1 MVIRLSLLKFAS
13 RSLIAPAALV
23 PTSVLRTTATIVV
36 RPFPTAVSAILTTIL
51 TTVLAIVSATPAF
64 ATKLSQDFKDY
75 LGQQFPALRIRIDG
89 ALETKDGRLFLPLL
103 PTNAPKV
110 ERTQVHAT
118 FPDEKNPDCIFY
130 TNGWCYVRV
139 VNKGTMRTVILPSNM
154 PENTRKHLLTLRFP
168 SDLIVPERLVMPK
181 SLKPIL
187 GDLAIGTVD
196 DTVVATSD
204 FGQASS
210 KVESS
215 GPKRGAI
222 FVTSPG
228 SGKITLLEENTLKK
242 IAEFP
247 TEGTPCGM
255 TCIDGTLYIADQS
268 KHRILKIDP
277 KKREFVGQ
285 IDLAPKCAPKG
296 LVALP
301 NGRLLYVSESAAN
314 DIAVIETATG
324 KVLLKTR
331 VPAGP
336 ARMTITPN
344 GNTLIVLNVPANQVT
359 FMSTLNQKCLGSV
372 TVGAMPNALVVSKD
386 GRFVYV
392 SSRLDNKVSVIDVV
406 RRQILA
412 KIETG
417 AGPTG
422 IALSNDGTKLFVAQA
437 KDNTIGAYDLA
448 TNKKISDVKL
458 PLDVDFPSTVMMMPD
473 SDRLIVSSHA
483 TDAVGIFNT
492 TKLEFE
498 NQPVIGHN
506 SDELIWVPL

>member
-1 MVIRLSLLKFAS
+1 MNPFSTKLWMHFAQKMVIRLSLSKFAAQFMYSSKLNFFS
-13 RSLIAPAALV
+13 RLHFF
-23 PTSVLRTTATIVV
+23 SVVFLSVGL
-36 RPFPTAVSAILTTIL
+36 AIL
-51 TTVLAIVSATPAF
+51 SATPAF
-64 ATKLSQDFKDY
+64 ATKLPQEFKDY
-75 LGQQFPALRIRIDG
+75 LGQQFPAVRIRMDG

-103 PTNAPKV
+103 PANAPKV

-130 TNGWCYVRV
+130 TNGWCYLRV
-139 VNKGTMRTVILPSNM
+139 VNMGAVRTAVLPPNM

-196 DTVVATSD
+196 DIASATPSA
-204 FGQASS
+204 GQT
-210 KVESS
+210 KTEST

-228 SGKITLLEENTLKK
+228 TGKITLLEENTLKK
-242 IAEFP
+242 VAEFP

-255 TCIDGTLYIADQS
+255 TCIDGILYIADQS
-268 KHRILKIDP
+268 KNRILKIDP

-331 VPAGP
+331 VQAGP

-344 GNTLIVLNVPANQVT
+344 GNTLIVLCVPANQVT

-372 TVGAMPNALVVSKD
+372 PVGAMPNALAVSKD

-392 SSRLDNKVSVIDVV
+392 SSRLDNKISVIDVV

-483 TDAVGIFNT
+483 TDAVGVFNT

>member
-1 MVIRLSLLKFAS
+1 MKAQFSTRSWMHFVQEMVNEVLFSLVRPS
-13 RSLIAPAALV
+13 ALG
-23 PTSVLRTTATIVV
+23 TSVLCASLLCASLLCASLL
-36 RPFPTAVSAILTTIL
+36 FC
-51 TTVLAIVSATPAF
+51 ATPAF
-64 ATKLSQDFKDY
+64 ATKLPQEFKDY
-75 LGQQFPALRIRIDG
+75 LGQQFPAVRIRLDG

-103 PTNAPKV
+103 PANAPKV
-110 ERTQVHAT
+110 ERTQIHAT

-139 VNKGTMRTVILPSNM
+139 LNKTINKANMRTVVLPANM
-154 PENTRKHLLTLRFP
+154 PENTRKHFLTLRFP

-187 GDLAIGTVD
+187 GDLAIGTVED
-196 DTVVATSD
+196 PVVIQTQDTGESVATTE
-204 FGQASS
+204 A
-210 KVESS
+210 
-215 GPKRGAI
+215 GPKHGAV

-255 TCIDGTLYIADQS
+255 TCVDGTLYIADQS
-268 KHRILKIDP
+268 KNRILKIDP

-285 IDLAPKCAPKG
+285 IDLSPKCAPKG

-344 GNTLIVLNVPANQVT
+344 GNTLIMLNVPANQVT
-359 FMSTLNQKCLGSV
+359 FMSTLNQKVLGWI
-372 TVGAMPNALVVSKD
+372 TVGAMPNALTVSKD

-392 SSRLDNKVSVIDVV
+392 SSRLDNIVSVIDIV

-422 IALSNDGTKLFVAQA
+422 VALSHDGTKLFVAQA
-437 KDNTIGAYDLA
+437 KDNTIGAYDLT

-473 SDRLIVSSHA
+473 SDKLIVSSHA

>member
-1 MVIRLSLLKFAS
+1 MVSRLKTKFVKSSIYTAC
-13 RSLIAPAALV
+13 LIAV
-23 PTSVLRTTATIVV
+23 ISVI
-36 RPFPTAVSAILTTIL
+36 AVCVGCL
-51 TTVLAIVSATPAF
+51 PAF
-64 ATKLSQDFKDY
+64 ATKLPQEFKDY
-75 LGQQFPALRIRIDG
+75 LGQQFPALRIRLDG

-103 PTNAPKV
+103 PANAPKV
-110 ERTQVHAT
+110 DRAQVHAT

-130 TNGWCYVRV
+130 TNGWCYLRV
-139 VNKGTMRTVILPSNM
+139 VNRGSVRTVILPNNM
-154 PENTRKHLLTLRFP
+154 PENTRKHLLSLRFP

-196 DTVVATSD
+196 DTTFAKPE
-204 FGQASS
+204 FGQTVKADPS
-210 KVESS
+210 E
-215 GPKRGAI
+215 PRHGAI
-222 FVTSPG
+222 FVTSPN
-228 SGKITLLEENTLKK
+228 SGKITLLDENTLKK

-255 TCIDGTLYIADQS
+255 TCIDGTLYIADQT
-268 KHRILKIDP
+268 KNRILKIDP

-285 IDLAPKCAPKG
+285 IDLAPKSSPKG

-314 DIAVIETATG
+314 DVAVIETATG
-324 KVLLKTR
+324 KVLLRTR

-336 ARMTITPN
+336 GKMAITPN

-359 FMSTLNQKCLGSV
+359 FMSTLNQKMLGSV
-372 TVGAMPNALVVSKD
+372 TVGGMPNALVVSKD
-386 GRFVYV
+386 GRYVYV
-392 SSRLDNKVSVIDVV
+392 SSRLTNTVSAIDIVK
-406 RRQILA
+406 RQVLM

-422 IALSNDGTKLFVAQA
+422 IALSNDGTKLYVAQA
-437 KDNTIGAYDLA
+437 RDNTIGAYDVA
-448 TNKKISDVKL
+448 TAKKISDVKL
-458 PLDVDFPSTVMMMPD
+458 PLDVDFPSTLMMMPD
-473 SDRLIVSSHA
+473 SDKMIVSSQA

-492 TKLEFE
+492 TKMEFE